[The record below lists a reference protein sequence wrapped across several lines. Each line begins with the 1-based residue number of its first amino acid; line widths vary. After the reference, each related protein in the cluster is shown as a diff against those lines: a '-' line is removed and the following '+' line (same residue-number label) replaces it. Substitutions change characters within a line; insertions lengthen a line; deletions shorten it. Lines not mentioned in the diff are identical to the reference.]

1 MNALVG
7 WEWPGNVRELENF
20 IERSVILSAGSVLNV
35 PLAEL
40 ISASSSF
47 FSGTLEN
54 LERQHIIRILRE
66 TRGVIAGSRGAA
78 VRLGLKRTTLQSRIL
93 KMGITRDEFQS

>member
-1 MNALVG
+1 
-7 WEWPGNVRELENF
+7 
-20 IERSVILSAGSVLNV
+20 
-35 PLAEL
+35 
-40 ISASSSF
+40 
-47 FSGTLEN
+47 

-66 TRGVIAGSRGAA
+66 TRGVIAGSHGAA